1 VFLSPCAYKLK
12 NLLEYL
18 VGSSLPAE
26 RRYVF
31 VIDLAKALRGAIERM
46 FGERCGGAA
55 QSAAQAPQRFINYS

>member
-18 VGSSLPAE
+18 VGSSLHAE

-46 FGERCGGAA
+46 FGSGAEV
-55 QSAAQAPQRFINYS
+55 QRSQLHKRRNVV